1 MYVKTEIVKQ
11 RGEDL
16 EIYRF
21 FPGSWKSNCY
31 VIIGKSF
38 DSSHALIVDPSLD
51 AGQLVDFLKEK
62 NARLDAIVLTH
73 GHFDHILT
81 LDDLRDRTKAPVYIH
96 KNDAEMLSDGEKNA
110 FAFFFGY
117 DMKRKDADRLL
128 DDGEI
133 IRLGDEELKVISTP
147 GHSKGSICL
156 MGDHFIVTGDTIFAQ
171 GFGRCD
177 LHGGDAET
185 LRHTINMLKD
195 FDEGLTIYPGHGDSE
210 KLGVALRNVS
220 YFFN

>member
-1 MYVKTEIVKQ
+1 LDIH
-11 RGEDL
+11 
-16 EIYRF
+16 RF

-31 VIIGKSF
+31 VIIGKSL
-38 DSSHALIVDPSLD
+38 DGSHALIVDPSLD

-81 LDDLRDRTKAPVYIH
+81 LDDLRDRTGAPVYIH
-96 KNDAEMLSDGEKNA
+96 KDDAEMLADGEKNA

-133 IRLGDEELKVISTP
+133 ILLGDEELKVISTP

-156 MGDHFIVTGDTIFAQ
+156 MGDRFMVTGDTIFAQ

-185 LRHTINMLKD
+185 LKRTINMLKS
-195 FDEGLTIYPGHGDSE
+195 FDGSLTIYPGHGDSE

-220 YFFN
+220 YFLN